1 MSVSDQSSSSAAVID
16 SSPCGSPAVVT
27 GRRIV
32 VLSGPS
38 GTGKSTIVNRLAA
51 QTAVKVIKAISATT
65 RAPRNQERNGADYY
79 FLTRDEFLRRRDA
92 GEFIECFEVHGSG
105 NWYGTLKSELQRAR
119 DGDAWAMLE
128 IDVQGAMHVV
138 GQYPEAVTIF
148 IRTPSEADFE
158 QRLRERGT
166 ESEEIIQRR
175 LQTARREL
183 EMADRYR
190 YQVVNDDL
198 DRATAEIVQILKGLE
213 DESHA

>member
-1 MSVSDQSSSSAAVID
+1 MSDLSPSSSTVTVPVRGGTSALA
-16 SSPCGSPAVVT
+16 T
-27 GRRIV
+27 GLRVV

-51 QTAVKVIKAISATT
+51 QSTAKVIKAISATT
-65 RAPRNQERNGADYY
+65 RAPRNQEQDGQDYY
-79 FLTRDEFLRRRDA
+79 FLARDEFLRRRDA
-92 GEFIECFEVHGSG
+92 GEFLECFEVHGSG

-119 DGDAWAMLE
+119 DQDGWAMLE

-138 GQYPEAVTIF
+138 SQYPEAVTIF
-148 IRTPSEADFE
+148 IRTRSEAEFE

-190 YQVVNDDL
+190 YQVINDDL
-198 DRATAEIVQILKGLE
+198 DRATSEIVQILKGLE

>member
-1 MSVSDQSSSSAAVID
+1 MSDLSSSSSTVMTT
-16 SSPCGSPAVVT
+16 SRCGSPAVAT
-27 GRRIV
+27 GLRVV

-38 GTGKSTIVNRLAA
+38 GTGKSTIVNRLVA
-51 QTAVKVIKAISATT
+51 QSAITMIKAISATT
-65 RAPRNQERNGADYY
+65 RTPRNQEQDGKDYY

-92 GEFIECFEVHGSG
+92 GEFLECFEVHGSG
-105 NWYGTLKSELQRAR
+105 NWYGTLKSELQRAH
-119 DGDAWAMLE
+119 DAHGWAMLE

-138 GQYPEAVTIF
+138 AQYPEAVTIF
-148 IRTPSEADFE
+148 IRTRSEAEFE

-190 YQVVNDDL
+190 YQVINDDL
-198 DRATAEIVQILKGLE
+198 DRATSEIVQILKGLE

>member
-1 MSVSDQSSSSAAVID
+1 MSELSSSSSAVMNTVRGGESANANGLRV
-16 SSPCGSPAVVT
+16 
-27 GRRIV
+27 V

-38 GTGKSTIVNRLAA
+38 GTGKSTLVNRLAA
-51 QTAVKVIKAISATT
+51 QSRVKVIKAISATT
-65 RAPRNQERNGADYY
+65 RAPRNQEKVGQDYY
-79 FLTRDEFLRRRDA
+79 FLNRDEFLRRRDA
-92 GEFIECFEVHGSG
+92 GEFLECFEVHGSG

-119 DGDAWAMLE
+119 EQDGWAMLE

-138 GQYPEAVTIF
+138 AQYPEAVTIF
-148 IRTPSEADFE
+148 IRTRSEADFE

-183 EMADRYR
+183 EMAERYR
-190 YQVVNDDL
+190 YQVINDDL
-198 DRATAEIVQILKGLE
+198 DRATSEIVQILKGLE

>member
-1 MSVSDQSSSSAAVID
+1 MSDLSSSSSTVMD
-16 SSPCGSPAVVT
+16 PVRGSESASANGLRV
-27 GRRIV
+27 V

-38 GTGKSTIVNRLAA
+38 GTGKSTLVNRLAA
-51 QTAVKVIKAISATT
+51 QSTTKVIKAISATT
-65 RAPRNQERNGADYY
+65 RGPRNQEKDGQDYY
-79 FLTRDEFLRRRDA
+79 FLTREEFLRRRDA
-92 GEFIECFEVHGSG
+92 GDFLECFEVHGSG

-119 DGDAWAMLE
+119 NQDGWAMLE

-138 GQYPEAVTIF
+138 AQYPEAVTIF
-148 IRTPSEADFE
+148 IRTRSEADFE

-190 YQVVNDDL
+190 YQVINDDL
-198 DRATAEIVQILKGLE
+198 DRATSEIVQILKGLE